1 MAYPLAKLV
10 IGTAMKSLYTIRTEG
25 LENIP
30 KGRRAILAAN
40 HISFLDS
47 FFIPLVIKRRVT
59 YLAKAEY
66 WDSFKTR
73 WFFSA
78 CGQIPVRRANAEQSG
93 AALDAGKL
101 VLDHDGLLGI
111 YPEGTRSP
119 DGRLHKGRTGPARMA
134 QATDAFVVPVGLI
147 GSDKVMPKKAKL
159 PRLSGK
165 VLVRFGEPMP
175 PPPNNDNPLTLRSYT
190 DELMYRIRELSGQDY
205 VDHYAS
211 KKPESPQ
218 LVVGGQ

>member
-1 MAYPLAKLV
+1 
-10 IGTAMKSLYTIRTEG
+10 MKGLYTIKTEG
-25 LENIP
+25 MENIP
-30 KGRRAILAAN
+30 ADRRAILAAN
-40 HISFLDS
+40 HVSFLDS
-47 FFIPLVIKRRVT
+47 FFLPLVLRRRVT

-73 WFFSA
+73 WFFSSL
-78 CGQIPVRRANAEQSG
+78 GQIPVRRTSAKQSSG
-93 AALDAGKL
+93 ALEAGKL

-119 DGRLHKGRTGPARMA
+119 DGRLHKGKTGPARMA
-134 QATDAFVVPVGLI
+134 QATQSSVVPVGLI
-147 GSDKVMPKKAKL
+147 GTLDVMPKKAKL

-165 VLVRFGEPMP
+165 VILRFGEPMP
-175 PPPNNDNPLTLRSYT
+175 PPPNNDNPLTLRNYT

-211 KKPESPQ
+211 KRPEP
-218 LVVGGQ
+218 VAVAVGD